1 MVTERSKTGYEI
13 LLPQD
18 LCNLPSYALQQ
29 WRISTGMEPQHLARE
44 IGFDIREVKRLE
56 AGHMGLV
63 GREWVA
69 GELLSLGAPKWAVEA
84 LQDTPDCNHTQTTTQ
99 HITPIHGEPY
109 DLLVCASCGRG
120 FGRI

>member
-18 LCNLPSYALQQ
+18 LCNLPSHALQQ

-56 AGHMGLV
+56 AGHMGLL

-69 GELLSLGAPKWAVEA
+69 GELLSLYGPNG
-84 LQDTPDCNHTQTTTQ
+84 P
-99 HITPIHGEPY
+99 
-109 DLLVCASCGRG
+109 
-120 FGRI
+120 